1 MTTKA
6 SIRAQSLE
14 AQVAQLLAQ
23 CEHAG
28 WFRFEVPGAPSITI
42 HVEPDGMGRWAVTR
56 YGWQDVMA
64 LTAAGWDRF
73 ADLPQEQRFTW
84 PLPDVLHAV
93 PGLLAELAQEHE
105 AWKVR
110 RQQAERAAALAGAVE
125 DTLETLEP
133 YLAYRETVEATGR
146 VSA

>member
-6 SIRAQSLE
+6 SIKAQSLQ

-23 CEHAG
+23 CERAES
-28 WFRFEVPGAPSITI
+28 FRFEVPGAPSITI

-56 YGWQDVMA
+56 YGWQDVMS
-64 LTAAGWDRF
+64 LTVAGWERL
-73 ADLPQEQRFTW
+73 AQVPQEQRFTW
-84 PLPDVLHAV
+84 PLPDVLASV
-93 PGLLAELAQEHE
+93 PALLTELAGEHE
-105 AWKVR
+105 AWKAR